1 MVSMSNSSRRQGN
14 NNKSGN
20 ALPVLYFAL
29 GAIFMSL
36 FGRLSA
42 LVLISGRMDRNDLDP
57 NVVESAMHMP
67 MLRQQQQ
74 HQNVPSNEAEGGIP
88 QTDSNQQHQHLTEE
102 LNKKKEL
109 VKSLQDQLDAA
120 NQQLEANRDKI
131 AKYEEALEELYKS
144 RKQYGHSE
152 NQSQSL
158 NETLSKANDKIEQVK
173 SILRGRAK

>member
-1 MVSMSNSSRRQGN
+1 MVSVSNSSRRQGN
-14 NNKSGN
+14 NDKYGN
-20 ALPVLYFAL
+20 VLPVLYFAL

-42 LVLISGRMDRNDLDP
+42 LVSISGMMYRNDLDP

-67 MLRQQQQ
+67 MLRQQQEQ
-74 HQNVPSNEAEGGIP
+74 QNVPYNEVEGGTP
-88 QTDSNQQHQHLTEE
+88 QIDSNQQHQHLTEE

-131 AKYEEALEELYKS
+131 ANYEEAVEELYKS

-152 NQSQSL
+152 SQAQSL
-158 NETLSKANDKIEQVK
+158 NETLSQANDKIEQVK
-173 SILRGRAK
+173 SILRGGAK

>member
-1 MVSMSNSSRRQGN
+1 
-14 NNKSGN
+14 
-20 ALPVLYFAL
+20 
-29 GAIFMSL
+29 MSL

-42 LVLISGRMDRNDLDP
+42 LVSISGRMYRNDLDP

-74 HQNVPSNEAEGGIP
+74 QENVPSNEAEGGIP
-88 QTDSNQQHQHLTEE
+88 QVESNQQHQHLTEE

-131 AKYEEALEELYKS
+131 AKYEEAVEELYKS

-152 NQSQSL
+152 SQAQSL

-173 SILRGRAK
+173 SILRRGAK